1 MRIPP
6 RLGFIFLIL
15 LNLGSSPAVASSED
29 STTDAEPDSQVIRLG
44 NRQQTQFAA
53 DIDTQSGVTPFIPF
67 RDEPTKY
74 EPFAD
79 APPLGITDLN
89 PLLGSPLAAPLAP
102 LRNGESWT
110 KQNMGLTW
118 NIYYTLLYQ
127 HATRTNQGL
136 GRDAGSGR
144 LDLNFDWVIFDEPGL
159 GRGSIG
165 FLLRSGVEL
174 GQPNTYAIGNAVGTA
189 PVNLNALQ
197 WTYPTSFD
205 LLYWQQGWCD
215 DRVVA
220 SVGKIHPNQYIQ
232 LSRVAND
239 ESRQFLAGVFDGLN
253 TLGSTLG
260 TYTAGAAIQVVPVDG
275 LYVNAIWADPE
286 GGPDEGFGDL
296 GDGSW
301 WAAAQIGLTPVL
313 QGFDGNEVTG
323 NWNVVFAG
331 TNRGVTSST
340 LQPQSQAQ
348 SQGQSNGQGFGVIL
362 QQGLTA
368 TTENENEWSW
378 GVMVEQGLASDFDLL
393 LQYGSST
400 EGMSAI
406 DRQFN
411 AAIRWDRPFGRR
423 DEAIGAGFSWSRP
436 TDLYSPSRREI
447 MMIETY
453 YRIQLTESM
462 QLSPDLQIVLQP
474 ATGADSPV
482 LVFGIRLKTQF

>member
-1 MRIPP
+1 MRALPHL
-6 RLGFIFLIL
+6 RLGVLGIL
-15 LNLGSSPAVASSED
+15 YLQTPAATAFQADSGSGP
-29 STTDAEPDSQVIRLG
+29 DANSRTIRLG
-44 NRQQTQFAA
+44 DLQQTQFAA
-53 DIDTQSGVTPFIPF
+53 NIDAESGVTPLFPCPA
-67 RDEPTKY
+67 ETTTY
-74 EPFAD
+74 VPFAE
-79 APPLGITDLN
+79 APPLGVTDLD
-89 PLLGSPLAAPLAP
+89 PLLPSPLAAPLAP

-127 HATRTNQGL
+127 HATRTNDGL

-144 LDLNFDWVIFDEPGL
+144 LDLNFDWVIFDEPDL

-174 GQPNTYAIGNAVGTA
+174 GQSNDYTIGNAVGSA

-205 LLYWQQGWCD
+205 LLYWQQAWCN
-215 DRVVA
+215 DRVIA
-220 SVGKIHPNQYIQ
+220 TVGKVHPNQYIQ

-260 TYTAGAAIQVVPVDG
+260 TYTSGAAIQVVPIEG
-275 LYVNAIWADPE
+275 LYVNAMWADPD
-286 GGPDEGFGDL
+286 GGPDEGFGSL

-301 WAAAQIGLTPVL
+301 WAAAQIGITPVL
-313 QGFDGNEVTG
+313 EGLDGNEVTG
-323 NWNVVFAG
+323 NWNFVFAG
-331 TNRGVTSST
+331 TNRGVKRST
-340 LQPQSQAQ
+340 LQSE
-348 SQGQSNGQGFGVIL
+348 SQGQSNGNGFGLLL
-362 QQGLTA
+362 QQGLA
-368 TTENENEWSW
+368 SADENENEWSW
-378 GVMVEQGLASDFDLL
+378 GVMVEQGLTSDLDLL

-400 EGMSAI
+400 DGMSAI

-436 TDLYSPSRREI
+436 TDLYDPSRREI
-447 MMIETY
+447 LMMETY

-462 QLSPDLQIVLQP
+462 QLSPDLQIILQP

-482 LVFGIRLKTQF
+482 YVFGIRLKTQF